1 MESPHTTLAFRANGD
16 DRQPDLIAIQEAALR
31 QLAMKDPE
39 FEIHVVPLDEDDK
52 LWWRVV
58 VHFAGYTRELRL
70 VDARLRDR
78 RWKQLNA
85 LARFVCRACGSDRR
99 LTVNL
104 LGVDPEMLTTK
115 GE

>member
-1 MESPHTTLAFRANGD
+1 MESLQTSLAFRANGSA
-16 DRQPDLIAIQEAALR
+16 RQSDLIAIQEAALR
-31 QLAMKDPE
+31 ELAMSDPE
-39 FEIHVVPLDEDDK
+39 FDIHVVPLGEHDK
-52 LWWRVV
+52 LWWRIVV
-58 VHFAGYTRELRL
+58 RFDGYARELRL
-70 VDARLRDR
+70 VDARLKDR

-104 LGVDPEMLTTK
+104 VGVDPEMLTTK

>member
-1 MESPHTTLAFRANGD
+1 MESPHTAVAVRRNGD
-16 DRQPDLIAIQEAALR
+16 GRLADPIAIQEAALR
-31 QLAMKDPE
+31 QLAMKDPD
-39 FEIHVVPLDEDDK
+39 FEIHVVPVDENRK
-52 LWWRVV
+52 LWWRLV
-58 VHFAGYTRELRL
+58 VHFAGYGRELRL

-99 LTVNL
+99 LTVDL
-104 LGVDPEMLTTK
+104 VGVDPEMLTTK